1 MSGNSKREKLIVF
14 ILFMLIVLNV
24 MNAGQVAF
32 KVSTKYLILC
42 AEHDIMSI
50 PRSVRHK

>member
-1 MSGNSKREKLIVF
+1 MFGKSQREKLIVF
-14 ILFMLIVLNV
+14 IFFTLVVLNV
-24 MNAGQVAF
+24 MNVGQVAF